1 MLNLF
6 TTALPL
12 LGSALFS
19 QKSRQEVEQALQAEQ
34 NRYNREVS
42 KLNNLFNRDFYGNML
57 DRSDVRGLLG
67 NLRQQIT
74 ETTQA
79 LKNRAAVTGA
89 TPESIVATQ
98 KAQNQ
103 AYGNAVSQVAQQST
117 PWKEGVARNYLSA
130 RSALEELYKPTLSGY
145 RNSIIN
151 QHLAPYRSLQ
161 SLFFPNSKQV

>member
-19 QKSRQEVEQALQAEQ
+19 KRSKQETERALQAEQ
-34 NRYNREVS
+34 TRYNRDVS
-42 KLNNLFNRDFYGNML
+42 NLNNLFNRDFYGNML

-67 NLRQQIT
+67 NLREQMT
-74 ETTQA
+74 EATRT
-79 LKNRAAVTGA
+79 LRNRATVTGA

-103 AYGNAVSQVAQQST
+103 AYGNAVSQIAQQSSA
-117 PWKEGVARNYLSA
+117 WKEGTARNYLSA
-130 RSALEELYKPTLSGY
+130 RSTLEGYYKPRLSGY
-145 RNSIIN
+145 RDSLIN
-151 QHLAPYRSLQ
+151 QSMIPYQTFLN
-161 SLFFPNSKQV
+161 LFPATPK